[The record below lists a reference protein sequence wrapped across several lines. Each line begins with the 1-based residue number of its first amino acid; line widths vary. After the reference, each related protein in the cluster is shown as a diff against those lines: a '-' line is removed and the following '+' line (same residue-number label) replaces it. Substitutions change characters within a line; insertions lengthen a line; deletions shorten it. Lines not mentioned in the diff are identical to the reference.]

1 MTDRD
6 RSVEDRLAAS
16 QEEIHELTQEML
28 NLYRQVNLLYRIGDL
43 IADCSEAEEVCRLVL
58 REAVKI
64 VRARSGLMQ
73 LEDGTEVGRA
83 PAEPRSRLEV
93 PVSTR
98 HGRLGWVRLYDKRQG
113 FFTAADEKLVR
124 AVARQAG
131 IALENNALIQGLR
144 ANNEALNQAN
154 EELKQLDQMK
164 SEFVSNVSHE
174 LRTPLASIKG
184 FAATILGDP
193 EMPPEVLQEFV
204 TIINDES
211 DKLVVIINDIL
222 DVSKI
227 MSGQMKYN
235 LRPHALGRVAAD
247 VVRLLSVL
255 AREKGLELVLDVVD
269 DPTVE
274 VDPDRMAQ
282 VLKNLVGNAIKFTD
296 EGGVRLTVWSSGGEA
311 HISVADTGVGI
322 SEEDRQQIFERFYR
336 VENIVHTR
344 EGTGLGLALVRRI
357 LERFGGRIDVESALG
372 AGSTFTVSLPLDRI
386 AGEPTVEGSPI
397 EQSPTESGAG

>member
-6 RSVEDRLAAS
+6 RSVEDRLASS

-43 IADCSEAEEVCRLVL
+43 IADCSEAEEVCRLIL

-83 PAEPRSRLEV
+83 PAEPRSKLEV

-184 FAATILGDP
+184 FAATILDDP

-204 TIINDES
+204 T
-211 DKLVVIINDIL
+211 IINDIL

-235 LRPHALGRVAAD
+235 LRPCALGQVAGD

-255 AREKGLELVLDVVD
+255 AREKGLELALDVVD

-296 EGGVRLTVWSSGGEA
+296 EGSVRLTVWSSGGDA

-357 LERFGGRIDVESALG
+357 LERFDGRIDVESVLG

-386 AGEPTVEGSPI
+386 AGEPTVEGAPL